1 VGQQFSLL
9 LRFKVDVFKI
19 IHNFIIITF
28 FINFKIKNYLTSGGS
43 RKLENYVLICKL
55 QVIEG
60 ARIQG
65 AAKIIGIDKNE
76 RKKIKGKAFGMTD
89 FINPDECDKSISEL
103 IKEITGG
110 MGVDYCFE
118 CTGVAPLVNQALLA
132 TKMVC
137 LSI

>member
-1 VGQQFSLL
+1 L
-9 LRFKVDVFKI
+9 
-19 IHNFIIITF
+19 
-28 FINFKIKNYLTSGGS
+28 
-43 RKLENYVLICKL
+43 KLENYVLICKL
-55 QVIEG
+55 QVVEG

-76 RKKIKGKAFGMTD
+76 RKNIKGKTFGMTD

>member
-1 VGQQFSLL
+1 M
-9 LRFKVDVFKI
+9 
-19 IHNFIIITF
+19 
-28 FINFKIKNYLTSGGS
+28 
-43 RKLENYVLICKL
+43 ENYVLICKL

-89 FINPDECDKSISEL
+89 FINPNEYDKFISEL

-110 MGVDYCFE
+110 TGVDYCFE
-118 CTGVAPLVNQALLA
+118 CTGVASLVNQALLA